1 MSYTERLA
9 ATYGTE
15 KDRVH
20 CPFYYKIGACRHG
33 DRCSRQHNKPTMSP
47 TIIIPNMYQTPAQ
60 QFQLQTGQ
68 PPPFIDPKQAEE
80 HLLDF
85 YEDVS
90 EELGKFGE
98 LEEMYVCN
106 NLGDHLTGNV
116 YAKFRDEDGA
126 AAAQQALHGRF
137 YAKRPLI
144 CEFSPVTDFREARC
158 RQFDHGE
165 CTRGGYCNFMH
176 MYKIPYEVERRI
188 FGNRRQPPSPPRR
201 RGGGRRDYAASGGG
215 GTSAAP
221 YERRSYQRSRSP
233 PSYREYDR
241 RESYSRSDRGSRRTP
256 DRYEDRYADRGSYS
270 YEDRSYGEDR
280 GSYDDR
286 GYAADR
292 SSRPPP
298 PPS

>member
-1 MSYTERLA
+1 
-9 ATYGTE
+9 
-15 KDRVH
+15 
-20 CPFYYKIGACRHG
+20 
-33 DRCSRQHNKPTMSP
+33 MSP

-188 FGNRRQPPSPPRR
+188 FGNRRRSPSPPRR
-201 RGGGRRDYAASGGG
+201 GRGGRRDYSSSSSGSGG
-215 GTSAAP
+215 AP

-233 PSYREYDR
+233 PAYRDYER
-241 RESYSRSDRGSRRTP
+241 REPYSRGERGGSRRTP
-256 DRYEDRYADRGSYS
+256 ERYDDRYAADRYYEEQPRS
-270 YEDRSYGEDR
+270 YEDRSYEDRSGYEDR
-280 GSYDDR
+280 GYDDR
-286 GYAADR
+286 YPADR
-292 SSRPPP
+292 AARPPP
-298 PPS
+298 STRPVSPPPRGRERSGSPHSAHPQ

>member
-1 MSYTERLA
+1 M
-9 ATYGTE
+9 G
-15 KDRVH
+15 
-20 CPFYYKIGACRHG
+20 
-33 DRCSRQHNKPTMSP
+33 SP

-126 AAAQQALHGRF
+126 SAAQQALHGRF

-176 MYKIPYEVERRI
+176 MYKIPHEVERRI
-188 FGNRRQPPSPPRR
+188 FGHRRRSPSPPRR
-201 RGGGRRDYAASGGG
+201 RGGGRRDYAGSSGGASGGG
-215 GTSAAP
+215 AP

-241 RESYSRSDRGSRRTP
+241 REPYSRSDRGSRRTP
-256 DRYEDRYADRGSYS
+256 DRYDDRYASDRSYPPYEDRYEDRGG
-270 YEDRSYGEDR
+270 YEDRG
-280 GSYDDR
+280 YDER
-286 GYAADR
+286 YAGDR
-292 SSRPPP
+292 SGRPPSSTRP
-298 PPS
+298 TSSPSRGRERSGSPSRSAPQ

>member
-1 MSYTERLA
+1 
-9 ATYGTE
+9 
-15 KDRVH
+15 
-20 CPFYYKIGACRHG
+20 
-33 DRCSRQHNKPTMSP
+33 MSP

-137 YAKRPLI
+137 YAST
-144 CEFSPVTDFREARC
+144 F
-158 RQFDHGE
+158 
-165 CTRGGYCNFMH
+165 
-176 MYKIPYEVERRI
+176 
-188 FGNRRQPPSPPRR
+188 NR
-201 RGGGRRDYAASGGG
+201 AF
-215 GTSAAP
+215 
-221 YERRSYQRSRSP
+221 
-233 PSYREYDR
+233 
-241 RESYSRSDRGSRRTP
+241 
-256 DRYEDRYADRGSYS
+256 
-270 YEDRSYGEDR
+270 
-280 GSYDDR
+280 
-286 GYAADR
+286 
-292 SSRPPP
+292 P
-298 PPS
+298 PPSDRPETDSLFPCL